1 MEGLVV
7 LKGTMK
13 VKLEHVP
20 LLTSYLEESPG
31 TDFFQGCAMFFRKH
45 DRIC

>member
-20 LLTSYLEESPG
+20 ILTSYLEESPG
-31 TDFFQGCAMFFRKH
+31 TDFFSRMCHVFSET
-45 DRIC
+45 